1 MERILQLVLALN
13 GSLHPCD
20 GWILVGTHVHDVVVA
35 LILNRATGV
44 VSLDGI
50 VAVHEGLARTS
61 LVTQTPDHHGRM
73 IDCSVNHL
81 HVSCDVGVAE
91 LRNVRQTLLA
101 IVILMAL
108 DVCLVLQVDSVL
120 VAEIIPVWSI
130 WIVAVAHVVD
140 VATLHQ
146 QYLMLHLF
154 AAHGV
159 ACLDIVL
166 MTVHTLQLDRLTVQ
180 IIVSSRQSELVLFC
194 RSFLDFHLSE
204 TNEGRECLHGSALSV
219 LQLAH
224 QCVAMR
230 RFCTPEVHLVGSIQ
244 RSFKTDFS
252 LCVQLACELSR
263 CGYTAEQGVL
273 VRIKTV
279 GIERILDSVALDSLL
294 R

>member
-20 GWILVGTHVHDVVVA
+20 GWILVGTHVHDIVVA

-91 LRNVRQTLLA
+91 LRNMRKTLLA
-101 IVILMAL
+101 VVILMAL
-108 DVCLVLQVDSVL
+108 DVCLVLQVDSVF
-120 VAEIIPVWSI
+120 VAEIIPVRRI
-130 WIVAVAHVVD
+130 RIVAVAHVVD

-146 QYLMLHLF
+146 EYLMLHLF

-204 TNEGRECLHGSALSV
+204 TYEGRESLHGSALSV

-224 QCVAMR
+224 QRVAMR

-244 RSFKTDFS
+244 RSFEFDFS

-273 VRIKTV
+273 IRIKAV

>member
-1 MERILQLVLALN
+1 
-13 GSLHPCD
+13 
-20 GWILVGTHVHDVVVA
+20 
-35 LILNRATGV
+35 
-44 VSLDGI
+44 
-50 VAVHEGLARTS
+50 
-61 LVTQTPDHHGRM
+61 M

-108 DVCLVLQVDSVL
+108 DVSLVLQVDSVL
-120 VAEIIPVWSI
+120 VAEIIPVRSI

-146 QYLMLHLF
+146 EHLVLHLF

-204 TNEGRECLHGSALSV
+204 TNEGRESLHGSALSV
-219 LQLAH
+219 LQLA
-224 QCVAMR
+224 
-230 RFCTPEVHLVGSIQ
+230 
-244 RSFKTDFS
+244 
-252 LCVQLACELSR
+252 
-263 CGYTAEQGVL
+263 Y
-273 VRIKTV
+273 
-279 GIERILDSVALDSLL
+279 
-294 R
+294 